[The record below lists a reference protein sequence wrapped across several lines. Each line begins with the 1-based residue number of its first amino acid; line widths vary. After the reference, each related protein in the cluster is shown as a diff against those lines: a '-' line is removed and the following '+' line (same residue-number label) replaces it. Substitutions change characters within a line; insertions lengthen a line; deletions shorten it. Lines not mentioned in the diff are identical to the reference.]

1 MKNNL
6 FLFLSLIALNVF
18 SQNFKEQYLRVSAE
32 EPIRKNQ
39 YTVKSIYQDVNYIW
53 IKRFMG
59 NKTEVLTFEKCLSGL
74 DLVEVEN
81 YKNELLDGFYLETD
95 NHSFVRKGYYK
106 KGKRNGYWQIKEEEI
121 GLWEERVFSNVAKG
135 KYKHGK
141 KHGLWTI
148 KNEDMKI
155 INEKGQEE
163 RVIDKV
169 YYKNGVEVKK

>member
-74 DLVEVEN
+74 DLVKVEN
-81 YKNELLDGFYLETD
+81 YKN
-95 NHSFVRKGYYK
+95 
-106 KGKRNGYWQIKEEEI
+106 
-121 GLWEERVFSNVAKG
+121 
-135 KYKHGK
+135 
-141 KHGLWTI
+141 
-148 KNEDMKI
+148 
-155 INEKGQEE
+155 
-163 RVIDKV
+163 
-169 YYKNGVEVKK
+169 